1 MPSLNSSFSNDRRR
15 STQGS
20 RQQYPEKRSS
30 VLITLDL
37 NCAPVRLD
45 NLLRN
50 GEPESRSS
58 FFCREE
64 RREELFLCLGVD
76 IGPFIVKFEHQGVL
90 FEIGRVSQ
98 DHRAY
103 TDVQRSAGRRCFA
116 SVSQDVDKG
125 FNELLAVCFD
135 RGRRLR
141 VVFDQ
146 A

>member
-37 NCAPVRLD
+37 NCTAVRLD

-50 GEPESRSS
+50 GQPESCPS
-58 FFCREE
+58 FFCGEE
-64 RREELFLCLGVD
+64 RREEFFLRLGVD
-76 IGPFIVKFEHQGVL
+76 IRPFIVKFEHQRVL
-90 FEIGRVSQ
+90 FEIRRVAH

-103 TDVQRSAGRRCFA
+103 TD
-116 SVSQDVDKG
+116 
-125 FNELLAVCFD
+125 
-135 RGRRLR
+135 
-141 VVFDQ
+141 
-146 A
+146 